1 MVRERSELAK
11 EVVALQ
17 AASGNNGKEGGE
29 GGKLTA
35 ASSNAMVEVAEY
47 KAKLRKLRQQVEEKT
62 EQLSETREE
71 LEKVQAVSSRLK
83 TENLELCQD
92 ARAAKTYRDELDV
105 LRERAEKVDK
115 LEAELLRYKDK
126 MNDIE
131 FFKSR
136 VEELREDN
144 RILVET
150 KEMLEEQLAG
160 SRKRCEAVLGL
171 ENDLIRVQGDLERL
185 QHEREASSSFSLT
198 KLFRQLITMVR
209 LTVTRSRTC
218 KRKTLPLVSPRR
230 ILSLH
235 HRHCRCSNWP
245 MPTKVVTCKQAEME
259 AMKGSVTSK
268 DLNLLSEQ
276 LGKDAVTRVHR

>member
-1 MVRERSELAK
+1 MTSTPSWWSILTGEIEMVTDSLIRLVQDRAILAK
-11 EVVALQ
+11 EVSHLQ
-17 AASGNNGKEGGE
+17 AANGNIWTEGGE
-29 GGKLTA
+29 GDKLTA
-35 ASSNAMVEVAEY
+35 ITSNAMVKVAEY

-185 QHEREASSSFSLT
+185 QHERE
-198 KLFRQLITMVR
+198 V
-209 LTVTRSRTC
+209 
-218 KRKTLPLVSPRR
+218 
-230 ILSLH
+230 
-235 HRHCRCSNWP
+235 
-245 MPTKVVTCKQAEME
+245 KQ
-259 AMKGSVTSK
+259 
-268 DLNLLSEQ
+268 
-276 LGKDAVTRVHR
+276 

>member
-1 MVRERSELAK
+1 MTSTPSWWSILTGEIEMVTDSFIRLVQERAELAK
-11 EVVALQ
+11 EVSHLQ
-17 AASGNNGKEGGE
+17 AATGSIGKEGGD
-29 GGKLTA
+29 KLTA
-35 ASSNAMVEVAEY
+35 ATSNAMVEVAEY

-185 QHEREASSSFSLT
+185 QHERE
-198 KLFRQLITMVR
+198 VW
-209 LTVTRSRTC
+209 
-218 KRKTLPLVSPRR
+218 
-230 ILSLH
+230 H
-235 HRHCRCSNWP
+235 
-245 MPTKVVTCKQAEME
+245 
-259 AMKGSVTSK
+259 
-268 DLNLLSEQ
+268 
-276 LGKDAVTRVHR
+276 

>member
-1 MVRERSELAK
+1 MLTYETLVRLVGERTELAK
-11 EVVALQ
+11 EVSVLQ

-29 GGKLTA
+29 GDKLTA

-185 QHEREASSSFSLT
+185 QHGREVGHQFLKYFCCLLHFCSRFYIFG
-198 KLFRQLITMVR
+198 KLKAHVLCTEQWCANF
-209 LTVTRSRTC
+209 
-218 KRKTLPLVSPRR
+218 
-230 ILSLH
+230 
-235 HRHCRCSNWP
+235 
-245 MPTKVVTCKQAEME
+245 KVHKAWYM
-259 AMKGSVTSK
+259 
-268 DLNLLSEQ
+268 SENVQ
-276 LGKDAVTRVHR
+276 KIGF

>member
-1 MVRERSELAK
+1 MMKCTNAQMHRLVRERSELAK

-185 QHEREASSSFSLT
+185 QHEREASSSFSYY
-198 KLFRQLITMVR
+198 
-209 LTVTRSRTC
+209 
-218 KRKTLPLVSPRR
+218 
-230 ILSLH
+230 
-235 HRHCRCSNWP
+235 N
-245 MPTKVVTCKQAEME
+245 
-259 AMKGSVTSK
+259 TSYL
-268 DLNLLSEQ
+268 DN
-276 LGKDAVTRVHR
+276 

>member
-1 MVRERSELAK
+1 MTSTPSWWSILTGEIEMVTDSFIRLVQERAILAK
-11 EVVALQ
+11 EVSHLQ
-17 AASGNNGKEGGE
+17 AANGNIWTEGEE
-29 GGKLTA
+29 GDKLTA
-35 ASSNAMVEVAEY
+35 ATSNAMVKVAEY

-83 TENLELCQD
+83 TENLELSQD
-92 ARAAKTYRDELDV
+92 ARAVKTYRDGLDV
-105 LRERAEKVDK
+105 LREQAEKVDK

-126 MNDIE
+126 LNDIE

-150 KEMLEEQLAG
+150 KEMLEDQLAG

-185 QHEREASSSFSLT
+185 QHERE
-198 KLFRQLITMVR
+198 VW
-209 LTVTRSRTC
+209 
-218 KRKTLPLVSPRR
+218 
-230 ILSLH
+230 H
-235 HRHCRCSNWP
+235 
-245 MPTKVVTCKQAEME
+245 
-259 AMKGSVTSK
+259 
-268 DLNLLSEQ
+268 
-276 LGKDAVTRVHR
+276 